1 MAGDRDMGVG
11 TGPGPEGLC
20 GALGSGRGRRCTV
33 LLFFL
38 LSAFLF
44 YGCGGEPSVSQE
56 SAAQIYAAM
65 QVAIEHAASVT
76 VSGNAV
82 YDGIDLGYHLD
93 ERFSSGQVVALY
105 LQLGAGGG
113 EVYVWDQGGKG
124 YLRFDQK
131 GMAALLPTLRRKFP
145 AVATLAPALFLFSG
159 GCVLAP
165 ASGGVDSP
173 VGLLA
178 QALFPS
184 SFLPLSAPRG
194 LSKGT
199 VTRVGQ
205 VEAIPLTAVTAGK
218 GFRVDVALHG
228 GLPASYLTIGE
239 SNSVTMTFSSW
250 DHAVVPAAPSGCS
263 TLPGMTGILSSI
275 SGASGG

>member
-11 TGPGPEGLC
+11 TGPGPEGLS

-113 EVYVWDQGGKG
+113 EVYVWDVAGNG
-124 YLRFDQK
+124 YLRFNEK
-131 GMAALLPTLRRKFP
+131 GLAALLPLLTQHFP
-145 AVATLAPALFLFSG
+145 KVATLVPVLAALAG
-159 GCVLAP
+159 GCIYVP

-178 QALFPS
+178 QGLFPS
-184 SFLPLSAPRG
+184 SFLPLSAPEGLARG
-194 LSKGT
+194 AMG
-199 VTRVGQ
+199 RQGQ
-205 VEAIPLTAVTAGK
+205 LQLIPLATVSGGK
-218 GFRVDVALHG
+218 GFRLLVG
-228 GLPASYLTIGE
+228 IPGELPVSYATVGQT
-239 SNSVTMTFSSW
+239 NSMTMDFSSW
-250 DHAVVPAAPSGCS
+250 GHTSVPVAPSGCS
-263 TLPGMTGILSSI
+263 TVPGITALLSSI
-275 SGASGG
+275 SGVGS